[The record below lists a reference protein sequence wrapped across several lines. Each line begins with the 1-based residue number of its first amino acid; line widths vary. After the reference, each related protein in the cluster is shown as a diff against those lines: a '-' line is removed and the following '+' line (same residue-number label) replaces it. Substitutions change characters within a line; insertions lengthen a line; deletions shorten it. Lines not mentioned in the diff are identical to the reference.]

1 MEVQYK
7 RLQSLAEGL
16 SSNPRVGGGAAIQEE
31 MENLSLQ
38 WGPLKDNIMDSLD
51 MLRRCVCVVA
61 CVKIAYQFQ

>member
-38 WGPLKDNIMDSLD
+38 WGPLKDNIVDSLD
-51 MLRRCVCVVA
+51 MLRRCVLLLM
-61 CVKIAYQFQ
+61 